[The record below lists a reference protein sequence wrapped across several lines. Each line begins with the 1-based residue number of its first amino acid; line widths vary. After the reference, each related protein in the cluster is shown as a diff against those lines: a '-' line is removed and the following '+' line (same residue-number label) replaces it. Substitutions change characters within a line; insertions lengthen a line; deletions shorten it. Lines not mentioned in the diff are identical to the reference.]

1 MAGEKTYIAD
11 KETLDKIYNILAVD
25 PIYGFIEHMNILSPT
40 QRIEYIGLNKNFTPV
55 SRNTNG
61 SISLNDWAGFEILE
75 ANKPYMVRSDGTPD
89 YRLQDNDYTKKYSDG
104 SASDVANTSYDGG
117 AFSWLQKIYKNET
130 VVGDDRIVKFSL
142 TKREGYEPVGFIDPD
157 NKELEGVWLPMF
169 YGSIV
174 EDKMRSLSGLQ
185 PDYNK
190 TTAAQKT
197 AIDAVGNRAKF
208 LGGAI
213 VETIADLLLMFG
225 KNSNIQDVFGYG
237 NCSGY
242 DQSLTPTM
250 GVKQNAVVGGGQ
262 FYATTD
268 QKSLNKI
275 FHSIVLGSYGSGVS
289 IAAAPTFQ
297 SASIPAI
304 GCSCTNPAVTEA
316 NPYYFRVCFLDPFQ
330 GSVMAN
336 FAKDEFS
343 AANAYVLSMLGED
356 YGSGLA
362 TYFVNAFEDLGGTVT
377 SEQFPEGTSDFS
389 AYIQNAINAGAD
401 VIFAPCATTYAAQI
415 ITQAALFWMPRRA
428 PACRCIA
435 PPSLTRT
442 MIPAQPRSSSPALRS
457 G

>member
-1 MAGEKTYIAD
+1 MAGEKVYIAD

-89 YRLQDNDYTKKYSDG
+89 YRLQDNDYSKKYSDG

-197 AIDAVGNRAKF
+197 AIDAVGSRAKF

-250 GVKQNAVVGGGQ
+250 GVKQNAVVGGGSS
-262 FYATTD
+262 TPP
-268 QKSLNKI
+268 
-275 FHSIVLGSYGSGVS
+275 
-289 IAAAPTFQ
+289 PT
-297 SASIPAI
+297 
-304 GCSCTNPAVTEA
+304 
-316 NPYYFRVCFLDPFQ
+316 
-330 GSVMAN
+330 
-336 FAKDEFS
+336 
-343 AANAYVLSMLGED
+343 
-356 YGSGLA
+356 
-362 TYFVNAFEDLGGTVT
+362 
-377 SEQFPEGTSDFS
+377 
-389 AYIQNAINAGAD
+389 
-401 VIFAPCATTYAAQI
+401 
-415 ITQAALFWMPRRA
+415 RRA
-428 PACRCIA
+428 
-435 PPSLTRT
+435 
-442 MIPAQPRSSSPALRS
+442 
-457 G
+457 

>member
-1 MAGEKTYIAD
+1 MAGEKVYIAD

-89 YRLQDNDYTKKYSDG
+89 YRLQDNDYSKKYSDG

-275 FHSIVLGSYGSGVS
+275 FHSIVLGSYQQWMRDPYTPAGERRLQGQQELHLRRDRGDLPQHRHRPADHRSGQVGLPLPLHRGARFRS
-289 IAAAPTFQ
+289 R
-297 SASIPAI
+297 
-304 GCSCTNPAVTEA
+304 GNRAVQRQ
-316 NPYYFRVCFLDPFQ
+316 YR
-330 GSVMAN
+330 
-336 FAKDEFS
+336 
-343 AANAYVLSMLGED
+343 
-356 YGSGLA
+356 
-362 TYFVNAFEDLGGTVT
+362 
-377 SEQFPEGTSDFS
+377 
-389 AYIQNAINAGAD
+389 
-401 VIFAPCATTYAAQI
+401 
-415 ITQAALFWMPRRA
+415 PRRLRRCLL
-428 PACRCIA
+428 PCRRHKGGPTVRHLRLWHHYGA
-435 PPSLTRT
+435 SVR
-442 MIPAQPRSSSPALRS
+442 RS
-457 G
+457 GR